1 METSVGVLL
10 MVAAF
15 ALLVVAYLLQRRKVE
30 TAAQRGAANPSAVD
44 PLDEAR
50 YVHIDQEEMIEGSWD
65 FFLPTLQQILRAEG
79 VTFDPVITEGESERE
94 VHLDG
99 EQLWRVEPT
108 ETSEEDASAGLVRL
122 ARAVNRR
129 LEAARSPRRFYFLEG
144 GNDLSGT
151 LLQPEEYESLIAG
164 KWGESLWDA
173 DGGLAVSAPIDE
185 RHMLMAL
192 APTQGTR
199 GGQFFYVRIPAA
211 IGPIDRGRLYE
222 DPLDEALAA
231 EGLGSV
237 SGGGTQLGADGS
249 IVFCGIDVDVTD
261 RDRGLACILRVMREL
276 GAPEGTVVE
285 EGGPEKVEHRVWEG
299 SGSGQLH

>member
-1 METSVGVLL
+1 MSPFTWLL
-10 MVAAF
+10 LAVF
-15 ALLVVAYLLQRRKVE
+15 ALLVLAYVRKRREAAPAVQR
-30 TAAQRGAANPSAVD
+30 AAVSENDVD

-79 VTFDPVITEGESERE
+79 VTFAPVISEREGERE

-99 EQLWRVEPT
+99 ERLWRVDPT
-108 ETSEEDASAGLVRL
+108 ETSEEEASAGLVRL

-144 GNDLSGT
+144 WNDLSGT
-151 LLQPEEYESLIAG
+151 LLQPEEYERLIAG
-164 KWGESLWDA
+164 EWGESLWNA
-173 DGGLAVSAPIDE
+173 DDGLAVGAPIDA

-285 EGGPEKVEHRVWEG
+285 EGGPEKVEHRVWGDAEAR
-299 SGSGQLH
+299 QLH

>member
-1 METSVGVLL
+1 MDGW
-10 MVAAF
+10 
-15 ALLVVAYLLQRRKVE
+15 
-30 TAAQRGAANPSAVD
+30 
-44 PLDEAR
+44 
-50 YVHIDQEEMIEGSWD
+50 IDLG
-65 FFLPTLQQILRAEG
+65 
-79 VTFDPVITEGESERE
+79 
-94 VHLDG
+94 
-99 EQLWRVEPT
+99 
-108 ETSEEDASAGLVRL
+108 
-122 ARAVNRR
+122 
-129 LEAARSPRRFYFLEG
+129 
-144 GNDLSGT
+144 GT
-151 LLQPEEYESLIAG
+151 LLRPEEYEDLIAG
-164 KWGESLWDA
+164 EWGESLWNA
-173 DGGLAVSAPIDE
+173 DDGLAVGAPIDA

-192 APTQGTR
+192 APTQSTR

-285 EGGPEKVEHRVWEG
+285 EGGPEKVEHRVWDG
-299 SGSGQLH
+299 AGAGQLH

>member
-1 METSVGVLL
+1 METWVGVLL
-10 MVAAF
+10 TVAAF
-15 ALLVVAYLLQRRKVE
+15 ALMVFLHLGRRRRVATSVQR
-30 TAAQRGAANPSAVD
+30 AAASQSAID
-44 PLDEAR
+44 PLDDSR
-50 YVHIDQEEMIEGSWD
+50 YVHIDQEEMVEGSWER
-65 FFLPTLQQILRAEG
+65 FAPALQQILRAEG
-79 VTFDPVITEGESERE
+79 ATFEPVISVREGERE

-99 EQLWRVEPT
+99 ELLWKVEPT
-108 ETSEEDASAGLVRL
+108 NVSDEEASAGLVRL

-129 LEAARSPRRFYFLEG
+129 LEAARSPRRFYFMDG
-144 GNDLSGT
+144 WNDLGGT
-151 LLQPEEYESLIAG
+151 LLRPEEYEDLIAG
-164 KWGESLWDA
+164 EWGESLWTA
-173 DGGLAVSAPIDE
+173 DDGMAVGAPIDA

-192 APTQGTR
+192 APTQSTR

-285 EGGPEKVEHRVWEG
+285 EGGPEKVEHRVWDG
-299 SGSGQLH
+299 AGAGQLH